1 MVNQSAFDFSVRSIE
16 GEPVAL
22 DRYRGKVL
30 LLVNVASR
38 CGLTPQYVDLEAL
51 YTQYR
56 DRGLEVLGF
65 PCNQFMNQEPG
76 SEAEIQQFCQTQYG
90 VQFPLFA
97 KIEVNGSGRHPLYRW
112 LTAAAQ
118 SQPGDIQW
126 NFEKF
131 LIDRTGQVAARFAPR
146 VLPLDATLIEALER
160 TLATTQ

>member
-1 MVNQSAFDFSVRSIE
+1 VADIYSLKAKSLDGKEINFDKYK
-16 GEPVAL
+16 G
-22 DRYRGKVL
+22 DVL
-30 LLVNVASR
+30 LIVNTASK
-38 CGLTPQYVDLEAL
+38 CGYTPQYKGLEEL
-51 YTQYR
+51 HKKYGE
-56 DRGLEVLGF
+56 RGLKVLGF

-97 KIEVNGSGRHPLYRW
+97 KIEVNGSGRHPLYQW

-146 VLPLDATLIEALER
+146 VSPLDATLIEALER

>member
-1 MVNQSAFDFSVRSIE
+1 MVNQSAFDFSVRNIE

-22 DRYRGKVL
+22 DCYRGKVL

-38 CGLTPQYVDLEAL
+38 CGLTPQYADLEAL
-51 YTQYR
+51 YAQYR

>member
-38 CGLTPQYVDLEAL
+38 CGLTPQYADLEAL

-97 KIEVNGSGRHPLYRW
+97 KIEVNGSGRHPLYQW

>member
-22 DRYRGKVL
+22 DCYRGKVL

-38 CGLTPQYVDLEAL
+38 CGLTPQYADLEAL

-97 KIEVNGSGRHPLYRW
+97 KIEVNGSGRHPLYQW

>member
-1 MVNQSAFDFSVRSIE
+1 MASQSAFDFSVRNIQ
-16 GEPVAL
+16 GEPVTL

-38 CGLTPQYVDLEAL
+38 CGLTPQYADLEAL

-97 KIEVNGSGRHPLYRW
+97 KIEVNGSGRHPLYQW
-112 LTAAAQ
+112 LTDATQ
-118 SQPGDIQW
+118 PQPGDIQW

-131 LIDRTGQVAARFAPR
+131 LIDRSGQVVARFAPR
-146 VLPLDATLIEALER
+146 LSPLDATLTEAIER
-160 TLATTQ
+160 TLATTP

>member
-1 MVNQSAFDFSVRSIE
+1 MVNQSAFDFSVRNIE

-22 DRYRGKVL
+22 DCYRGKVL

-38 CGLTPQYVDLEAL
+38 CGLTPQYADLEAL
-51 YTQYR
+51 YAQYR

-97 KIEVNGSGRHPLYRW
+97 KIEVNGSGRHPLYQW

>member
-22 DRYRGKVL
+22 DCYRGKVL

-97 KIEVNGSGRHPLYRW
+97 KIEVNGSGRHPLYQW

-146 VLPLDATLIEALER
+146 VSPLDATLIEALER

>member
-1 MVNQSAFDFSVRSIE
+1 
-16 GEPVAL
+16 VAL

-97 KIEVNGSGRHPLYRW
+97 KIEVNGSGRHPLYQW